1 MELASNATAGGDA
14 NDRGIA
20 FYSGQGGVV
29 KEGFFGMDMQSKRFV
44 FQTETGSSGTSGSG
58 VNEFTTPWGD
68 AEFNGLYVVVSEV
81 GNIKLGGDG
90 TLKTIT
96 TTSGDLV
103 VNSETGE
110 VVFGITNG
118 SAGWAA
124 TTNVT
129 VSGDLTVD
137 GTVNLTAPLEVTSG
151 GTGIDA
157 LTGDAFVITTEGSTG
172 VAPALDFI
180 TYTSVNGSI
189 GILQIGT
196 DGHPT
201 VSNIIDG
208 GTY

>member
-1 MELASNATAGGDA
+1 
-14 NDRGIA
+14 
-20 FYSGQGGVV
+20 V

-58 VNEFTTPWGD
+58 VDEFTTPWGD

-90 TLKTIT
+90 TLNTIT
-96 TTSGDLV
+96 TTSGDLI
-103 VNSETGE
+103 VNSDTGE

-129 VSGDLTVD
+129 VSGNLTVD
-137 GTVNLTAPLEVTSG
+137 GTLTLSTTPLEVTSG
-151 GTGIDA
+151 GTGLDV
-157 LTGDAFVITTEGSTG
+157 LTGNAFVITTEGSTG
-172 VAPALDFI
+172 VAPAFDFV
-180 TYTSVNGSI
+180 TYTSTAGSI
-189 GILQIGT
+189 GILQINAE
-196 DGHPT
+196 GHPE
-201 VSNIIDG
+201 VSDIIDG